1 MCIKKRKAIPS
12 GYHSSVIESDISLTP
27 TEIHQTKKN
36 GLTLVNKIPARNGF
50 SILDGLIV

>member
-50 SILDGLIV
+50 SILDGLTV